1 MASSQMMVIMLE
13 PHFKTLHIM
22 KSLVGCG
29 NANWLAFEYDAKDVI
44 PLLMV
49 CFEWLNP
56 NTIAFV
62 TTTNDMELEFDENV
76 FEMGALIKESF

>member
-1 MASSQMMVIMLE
+1 
-13 PHFKTLHIM
+13 
-22 KSLVGCG
+22 
-29 NANWLAFEYDAKDVI
+29 LAFEYDAKDVI